1 MRGKKKTMFRHS
13 WVNTTQHHRHH
24 SINCY
29 HHQIAAAAAVATV
42 ILLTCYKEVHSLDR
56 CRRNAVVGH
65 ADVLSCSGGG
75 SECSS
80 VFSTARGDHH
90 QHQKLP
96 YKGAIQLSGRE
107 EERRTIRNEIQK
119 TQLQTHTH
127 TLRQTNVPRFSRL
140 TRLMFSSFASTM
152 LSSDCGWEGKRKSKE
167 EEQQT

>member
-29 HHQIAAAAAVATV
+29 HHQIAAAAAAVATV

-80 VFSTARGDHH
+80 VFSTAQRNHH
-90 QHQKLP
+90 HHQKLP

-107 EERRTIRNEIQK
+107 EERKRGGQSETKYRRHNCK
-119 TQLQTHTH
+119 HTHTH
-127 TLRQTNVPRFSRL
+127 
-140 TRLMFSSFASTM
+140 
-152 LSSDCGWEGKRKSKE
+152 
-167 EEQQT
+167 